1 MSRPAR
7 LPRPAGVV
15 LAAGLVSLAAGCG
28 GVDLAALD
36 PESQSFFDTA
46 RLVMTGAEQSIFRHL
61 PDAEARREFISDFW
75 EKRDPDPETEA
86 NEFKEEFDRR
96 VEYGNAHFREGRRG
110 VDTDR
115 GRIYLYLGPPDQ
127 VQSFPMIEGGT
138 TSVLWWSYY
147 SYGVAVEFIDTRG
160 MNEYK
165 INEID
170 GSLFDAMER
179 AKLGAGVQASG
190 ARLNFVDFGLRY
202 DRGKREVVVSIPT
215 KKLNFKEEG
224 GLLAVE
230 FEFVFYLY
238 REGQAKEKFVEERT
252 FAAAAA
258 DLEKV
263 RELTFA
269 FPRELAAGKVYIDA
283 IVNGR
288 QDNGRVRKIFEVK
301 A

>member
-1 MSRPAR
+1 MSRASRP
-7 LPRPAGVV
+7 LRPAGLV
-15 LAAGLVSLAAGCG
+15 LAAGLVGLAAGCG
-28 GVDLAALD
+28 GVDLEALD
-36 PESQSFFDTA
+36 PESASFFDTA

-61 PDAEARREFISDFW
+61 PDAQARREFIADFW

-96 VEYGNAHFREGRRG
+96 VEYCNAHFREGRRG
-110 VDTDR
+110 INTDR

-127 VQSFPMIEGGT
+127 VQSFPMVSGGT

-147 SYGVAVEFIDTRG
+147 TYVVAVEFIDDRG
-160 MNEYK
+160 LGEYK

-170 GSLFDAMER
+170 GSLFDAIDR

-190 ARLNFVDFGLRY
+190 AKLNFVDFGLRY
-202 DRGKREVVVSIPT
+202 DREKREIVVSVPT

-224 GLLAVE
+224 GLLTAE

-238 REGQAKEKFVEERT
+238 REGAAKEKFTEART
-252 FAAAAA
+252 FSGTAA
-258 DLEKV
+258 DLEKGKEV
-263 RELTFA
+263 IFA
-269 FPRELAAGKVYIDA
+269 FPREVAAGKVYIDA

-301 A
+301 I